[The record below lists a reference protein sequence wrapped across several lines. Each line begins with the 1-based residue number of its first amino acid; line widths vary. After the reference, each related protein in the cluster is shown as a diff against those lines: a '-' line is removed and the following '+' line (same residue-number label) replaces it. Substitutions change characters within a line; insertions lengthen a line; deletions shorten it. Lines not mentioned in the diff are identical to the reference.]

1 MPLLS
6 IETNVALASELIPEL
21 LHNASAVVAEQLGKS
36 EQYVMVRFSHNP
48 QMLFA
53 GADEALA
60 YLQLKSIGLPESI
73 TATLSAALCELVAD
87 HLGVNADRVYIEFTD
102 VARSMWGWNSGTF

>member
-6 IETNVALASELIPEL
+6 IETNIGLASQQIPEL
-21 LHNASAVVAEQLGKS
+21 LHTASATVAEQLGKP
-36 EQYVMVRFSHNP
+36 ERYVMVRFAHNP
-48 QMLFA
+48 HMLFA

-60 YLQLKSIGLPESI
+60 YLQLKSIGLPEST
-73 TATLSAALCELVAD
+73 TADLSATLCELVAD

-102 VARSMWGWNSGTF
+102 VVRSMWGWNSGTF